1 MNEIKI
7 EGLDLIDVT
16 RYISAKRNKFMAM
29 MLAELENTM
38 PKESK
43 DYKAVRKLILDGMND
58 YTRSLVRVL
67 FGEVEE

>member
-7 EGLDLIDVT
+7 EGLDLVDVT
-16 RYISAKRNKFMAM
+16 RYISAKRDKFMAM

-38 PKESK
+38 PKDSR
-43 DYKAVRKLILDGMND
+43 DYKAMRKLILDGMND

-67 FGEVEE
+67 FGEIEE